1 MARFNRILSVAL
13 VGATVVGLA
22 LMGPRPALAEDNPV
36 VAKVDGRDIH
46 LDEVEAMTSRMPSQ
60 YQQLPLDMIFPMLV
74 NSMIDNVVMANEA
87 RKQKLN
93 EQKAFTSQMR
103 MIEDQMLGV
112 FLVREYLKKEL
123 SDEAVKERYA
133 VEVAQAKD
141 EKETKASH
149 ILLKTKAD
157 AEAVIKDLDA
167 GKDFAE
173 LAKAKSTGPSGPQ
186 GGDLGYFKAG
196 QMVPEFDQVA
206 FSLEK
211 GAYTKEPVKSQ
222 FGWHVIKVFDRRAVQ
237 PEPFEVASQR
247 IRGELARDLSAK
259 FIEKLRGEAKI
270 ERFNKDGSEIKV
282 PEAAKEDAVKE
293 EDKK

>member
-13 VGATVVGLA
+13 VGATVAGLA